1 MIKMKKYIIPSL
13 IACIALSG
21 CNDFEEINVN
31 PLSPNV
37 NQVEPQYFLNNSI
50 LGAQQDPNIAERV
63 FVLYWKTAAR
73 QHLST
78 GIAGATD
85 NDSWSVEYWKYISE
99 WLNNAN
105 TAIEVANEKKASGN
119 SQPYYDNLIQAS
131 RIWRAYLMSEFSDNF
146 GPQPILAFKGSNPS
160 FNSEKDIYYYILD
173 ELKDATAK
181 MDLNQP
187 IPGDNIAKY
196 DMAFKMDW
204 TKWVKY
210 GNSMRMRIAMRISEV
225 DPAKAKTEFEAAA
238 NSNMFISTSADN
250 FSIAEK
256 PGWDAL
262 TGVMSREWNPQLLS
276 ATLNNLYIGLGG
288 INSTSQL
295 PASQASAIRADNYIG
310 VKYSEQFTTLT
321 NDPSA
326 GYWLD
331 GLPNKIDPRAY
342 KTFYIPGDFSSPI
355 YSYYPSYTNDATT
368 NSGTL
373 TFANNSTTTINTV
386 NTWNAFTIGNWG
398 VKGQRNGLRG
408 LIGRAPALGKQYR
421 ESTNS
426 RIFFASWE
434 SYFLIAEAALKGW
447 STPMSDV
454 AAYNKG
460 IQDSF
465 NYNGVSQFYGQY
477 INSTDYNRD
486 GTSVSYSHTTEPGAT
501 HTMQYKDPAT
511 NNLVS
516 VAVNYPVNTIY
527 KNGTFKNDKL
537 TKIITQK
544 YLANVPW
551 LPLESWNDQRRL
563 GLPFFENPAIETPL
577 VNLPNINSGN
587 YMTNSIKNF
596 PQRLRYPSSFRNS
609 DPNGYSKAVQLLG
622 GEDAVLTPLWW
633 AKH

>member
-1 MIKMKKYIIPSL
+1 MKKYILSFF
-13 IACIALSG
+13 ALAVLSVS
-21 CNDFEEINVN
+21 CNDFEDINNN
-31 PLSPNV
+31 PFSVDINKA
-37 NQVEPQYFLNNSI
+37 EPEYFLNNSI

-78 GIAGATD
+78 GIAGGSYD
-85 NDSWSVEYWKYISE
+85 DSWTSEYWKYISE

-105 TAIEVANEKKASGN
+105 AAIQVANEKKALG
-119 SQPYYDNLIQAS
+119 QGKPYYDNIIQVS

-146 GPQPILAFKGSNPS
+146 GPQPIQAFQGTNPT
-160 FNSEKDIYYYILD
+160 FNSEKEVYYFILD
-173 ELKDATAK
+173 ELKDAVDK
-181 MDLNQP
+181 MDVNQGP
-187 IPGDNIAKY
+187 PSNSNAY
-196 DMAFKMDW
+196 DMVYGFNW
-204 TKWVKY
+204 SKWVKY
-210 GNSMRMRIAMRISEV
+210 ANSLRMRIAMRISEI
-225 DPAKAKTEFEAAA
+225 DPAKAKIEFEAAA
-238 NSNMFISTSADN
+238 NSNMFISSSTEN
-250 FSIAEK
+250 FAVAEK

-262 TGVMSREWNPQLLS
+262 TGVMSREWNSQILS
-276 ATLNNLYIGLGG
+276 GTLNNMYIGLGG

-295 PASQASAIRADNYIG
+295 PASQHAA
-310 VKYSEQFTTLT
+310 VKANDYLGIKYDQQFTTMT

-342 KTFYIPGDFSSPI
+342 KTFYIPGDLTSPI
-355 YSYYPSYTNDATT
+355 YSLYPTYTNQATT
-368 NSGTL
+368 NFGKL
-373 TFANNSTTTINTV
+373 TFADNSQITVNAV
-386 NTWNAFTIGNWG
+386 NTWNAYTIGNWG
-398 VKGQRNGLRG
+398 VKGQRNGLRNVVG
-408 LIGRAPALGKQYR
+408 CMPALGKQYR

-447 STPMSDV
+447 ATPMSDE

-465 NYNGVSQFYGQY
+465 TYNNVSQFFGQY
-477 INSTDYNRD
+477 IASTDYNRD
-486 GTSVSYSHTTEPGAT
+486 GTSVSYNHTTEPGAS
-501 HTMQYKDPAT
+501 HVMQYKDPAT

-516 VAVNYPVNTIY
+516 VNINYPVNTIY
-527 KNGTFKNDKL
+527 KNGAFKNDKL

-544 YLANVPW
+544 YIANTPW
-551 LPLESWNDQRRL
+551 LPLESWSDHRRL

-577 VNLPNINSGN
+577 VNLPNLSSGN

-596 PQRLRYPSSFRNS
+596 PQRLKYPSTFRNT
-609 DPNGYSKAVQLLG
+609 DQTGYDKAVQLLG

>member
-1 MIKMKKYIIPSL
+1 MKKYILSFF
-13 IACIALSG
+13 ALAVLSVS
-21 CNDFEEINVN
+21 CNDFEDINNN
-31 PLSPNV
+31 PFSVDINKA
-37 NQVEPQYFLNNSI
+37 EPEYFLNNSI

-78 GIAGATD
+78 GIAGGSYD
-85 NDSWSVEYWKYISE
+85 DSWTSEYWKYISE

-105 TAIEVANEKKASGN
+105 AAIQVANEKKALG
-119 SQPYYDNLIQAS
+119 QGKPYYDNIIQVS

-146 GPQPILAFKGSNPS
+146 GPQPIQAFQGTNPT
-160 FNSEKDIYYYILD
+160 FNSEKEVYYFILD
-173 ELKDATAK
+173 ELKDAVDK
-181 MDLNQP
+181 MDVNQGP
-187 IPGDNIAKY
+187 PSNSNAY
-196 DMAFKMDW
+196 DMVYGFNW
-204 TKWVKY
+204 SKWVKY
-210 GNSMRMRIAMRISEV
+210 ANSMRMRIAMRISEI

-238 NSNMFISTSADN
+238 NSNMFISSSAEN
-250 FSIAEK
+250 FAVAEK

-262 TGVMSREWNPQLLS
+262 TGVMSREWNSQILS
-276 ATLNNLYIGLGG
+276 GTLNNMYIGLGG

-295 PASQASAIRADNYIG
+295 PASQHAA
-310 VKYSEQFTTLT
+310 VKANDYLGIKYDQQFTTMT

-342 KTFYIPGDFSSPI
+342 KTFYIPGDLTSPI
-355 YSYYPSYTNDATT
+355 YSLYPTYTNQATT
-368 NSGTL
+368 NFGKL
-373 TFANNSTTTINTV
+373 TFADNSQITVNAV
-386 NTWNAFTIGNWG
+386 NTWNAYTIGNWG
-398 VKGQRNGLRG
+398 VKGQRNGLRNVVG
-408 LIGRAPALGKQYR
+408 CMPALGKQYR

-447 STPMSDV
+447 ATPMSDE

-465 NYNGVSQFYGQY
+465 TYNNVSQFFGQY
-477 INSTDYNRD
+477 IASTDYNRD
-486 GTSVSYSHTTEPGAT
+486 GTSVSYNHTTEPGAS
-501 HTMQYKDPAT
+501 HVMQYKDPAT

-516 VAVNYPVNTIY
+516 VNINYPVNTIY
-527 KNGTFKNDKL
+527 KNGAFKNDKL

-544 YLANVPW
+544 YIANTPW
-551 LPLESWNDQRRL
+551 LPLESWSDHRRL

-577 VNLPNINSGN
+577 VNLPNLSSGN

-596 PQRLRYPSSFRNS
+596 PQRLKYPSTFRNT
-609 DPNGYSKAVQLLG
+609 DQTGYDKAVQLLG

>member
-1 MIKMKKYIIPSL
+1 MKKYILSFF
-13 IACIALSG
+13 ALAVLSVS
-21 CNDFEEINVN
+21 CNDFEDINNN
-31 PLSPNV
+31 PFSVDINKA
-37 NQVEPQYFLNNSI
+37 EPEYFLNNSI

-78 GIAGATD
+78 GIAGGSYD
-85 NDSWSVEYWKYISE
+85 DSWTSEYWKYISE

-105 TAIEVANEKKASGN
+105 AAIQVANEKKALG
-119 SQPYYDNLIQAS
+119 QGKPYYDNIIQVS

-146 GPQPILAFKGSNPS
+146 GPQPIQAFQGTNPT
-160 FNSEKDIYYYILD
+160 FNSEKEVYYFILD
-173 ELKDATAK
+173 ELKDAVDK
-181 MDLNQP
+181 MDVNQGP
-187 IPGDNIAKY
+187 PSNSNAY
-196 DMAFKMDW
+196 DMVYGFNW
-204 TKWVKY
+204 SKWVKY
-210 GNSMRMRIAMRISEV
+210 ANSMRMRIAMRISEI
-225 DPAKAKTEFEAAA
+225 DPTKAKIEFEAAA
-238 NSNMFISTSADN
+238 NSNMFISSSAEN
-250 FSIAEK
+250 FAVAEK

-262 TGVMSREWNPQLLS
+262 TGVMSREWNSQILS
-276 ATLNNLYIGLGG
+276 GTLNNMYIGLGG

-295 PASQASAIRADNYIG
+295 PASQHAA
-310 VKYSEQFTTLT
+310 VKANDYLGIKYDQQFTTMT

-342 KTFYIPGDFSSPI
+342 KTFYIPGDLTSPI
-355 YSYYPSYTNDATT
+355 YSLYPTYTNQATT
-368 NSGTL
+368 NFGKL
-373 TFANNSTTTINTV
+373 TFADNSQITVNAV
-386 NTWNAFTIGNWG
+386 NTWNAYTIGNWG
-398 VKGQRNGLRG
+398 VKGQRNGLRNVVG
-408 LIGRAPALGKQYR
+408 CMPALGKQYR

-447 STPMSDV
+447 ATPMSDE

-465 NYNGVSQFYGQY
+465 TYNNVSQFFGQY
-477 INSTDYNRD
+477 IASTDYNRD
-486 GTSVSYSHTTEPGAT
+486 GTSVSYNHTTEPGAS
-501 HTMQYKDPAT
+501 HVMQYKDPAT

-516 VAVNYPVNTIY
+516 VNINYPVNTIY
-527 KNGTFKNDKL
+527 KNGAFKNDKL

-544 YLANVPW
+544 YIANTPW
-551 LPLESWNDQRRL
+551 LPLESWSDHRRL

-577 VNLPNINSGN
+577 VNLPNLSSGN

-596 PQRLRYPSSFRNS
+596 PQRLKYPSTFRNT
-609 DPNGYSKAVQLLG
+609 DQTGYDKAVQLLG

>member
-1 MIKMKKYIIPSL
+1 MKKYILSFF
-13 IACIALSG
+13 ALAVLSVS
-21 CNDFEEINVN
+21 CNDFEDINNN
-31 PLSPNV
+31 PFSVDINKA
-37 NQVEPQYFLNNSI
+37 EPEYFLNNSI

-78 GIAGATD
+78 GIAGGSYD
-85 NDSWSVEYWKYISE
+85 DSWTSEYWKYISE

-105 TAIEVANEKKASGN
+105 AAIQVANEKKALG
-119 SQPYYDNLIQAS
+119 QGKPYYDNIIQVS

-146 GPQPILAFKGSNPS
+146 GPQPIQAFQGTNPT
-160 FNSEKDIYYYILD
+160 FNSEKEVYYFILD
-173 ELKDATAK
+173 ELKDAVDK
-181 MDLNQP
+181 MDVNQGP
-187 IPGDNIAKY
+187 PSNSNAY
-196 DMAFKMDW
+196 DMVYGFNW
-204 TKWVKY
+204 SKWVKY
-210 GNSMRMRIAMRISEV
+210 ANSMRMRIAMRISEI

-238 NSNMFISTSADN
+238 NSNMFISSSAEN
-250 FSIAEK
+250 FAVAEK

-262 TGVMSREWNPQLLS
+262 TGVMSREWNSQILS
-276 ATLNNLYIGLGG
+276 GTLNNMYIGLGG

-295 PASQASAIRADNYIG
+295 PASQHAA
-310 VKYSEQFTTLT
+310 VKANDYLGIKYDQQFTTMT

-342 KTFYIPGDFSSPI
+342 KTFYIPGDLTSPI
-355 YSYYPSYTNDATT
+355 YSLYPTYTNQATT
-368 NSGTL
+368 NFGKL
-373 TFANNSTTTINTV
+373 TFADNSQITVNAV
-386 NTWNAFTIGNWG
+386 NTWNAYTMGNWG
-398 VKGQRNGLRG
+398 VKGQRNGLRNVVG
-408 LIGRAPALGKQYR
+408 CMPALGKQYR

-447 STPMSDV
+447 ATPMSDE

-465 NYNGVSQFYGQY
+465 TYNNVSQFFGQY
-477 INSTDYNRD
+477 IASTDYNRD
-486 GTSVSYSHTTEPGAT
+486 GTSVSYNHTTEPGAS
-501 HTMQYKDPAT
+501 HVMQYKDPAT

-516 VAVNYPVNTIY
+516 VNINYPVNTIY
-527 KNGTFKNDKL
+527 KNGAFKNDKL

-544 YLANVPW
+544 YIANTPW
-551 LPLESWNDQRRL
+551 LPLESWSDHRRL

-577 VNLPNINSGN
+577 VNLPNLSSGN

-596 PQRLRYPSSFRNS
+596 PQRLKYPSTFRNT
-609 DPNGYSKAVQLLG
+609 DQTGYDKAVQLLG